1 MPRENLRKTGSQM
14 EEAAAAYLT
23 ERGVTILERNFRSR
37 TAEIDI
43 VGKQD
48 GTLLFIEVKA
58 RAENQ
63 KSGTAPEAVA
73 WAVGLVEPARIDE
86 INILQATYEA
96 MRLAIAQLKVRPSV
110 LVNDAVTIPGVQI
123 PQVPVVKG
131 DAKCISIAAASI
143 LAKVTRDRILEEMD
157 ALYPEYGFAKHKG
170 YGTKEHMD
178 AIREYGPCPIH
189 RRSFITKIV
198 S

>member
-23 ERGVTILERNFRSR
+23 ERGVTVLERNFRSR

-63 KSGTAPEAVA
+63 KSGTAPEAVGTA
-73 WAVGLVEPARIDE
+73 KQKRICRCADYYMHSKGIDPYRTGIRFDVVAITMRGKDTEKREETASAQMEIEPE
-86 INILQATYEA
+86 IRWIKNAFDYA
-96 MRLAIAQLKVRPSV
+96 PYSANKPHWRVW
-110 LVNDAVTIPGVQI
+110 
-123 PQVPVVKG
+123 
-131 DAKCISIAAASI
+131 
-143 LAKVTRDRILEEMD
+143 
-157 ALYPEYGFAKHKG
+157 
-170 YGTKEHMD
+170 
-178 AIREYGPCPIH
+178 
-189 RRSFITKIV
+189 
-198 S
+198 

>member
-23 ERGVTILERNFRSR
+23 ERGVTVLERNFRSR

-63 KSGTAPEAVA
+63 KSGTAPEAVGTTKQKRICRCA
-73 WAVGLVEPARIDE
+73 DYYMHSKGIDPYRTGIRFDVVAITMREDKEPE
-86 INILQATYEA
+86 IRWIKNAFNYTAYSNSKPHW
-96 MRLAIAQLKVRPSV
+96 RVW
-110 LVNDAVTIPGVQI
+110 
-123 PQVPVVKG
+123 
-131 DAKCISIAAASI
+131 
-143 LAKVTRDRILEEMD
+143 
-157 ALYPEYGFAKHKG
+157 
-170 YGTKEHMD
+170 
-178 AIREYGPCPIH
+178 
-189 RRSFITKIV
+189 
-198 S
+198 

>member
-23 ERGVTILERNFRSR
+23 ERGVTVLERNFRSR

-63 KSGTAPEAVA
+63 KSGTAPEAVGTA
-73 WAVGLVEPARIDE
+73 KQKRICRCADYYMHSKGIDPYRTGIRFDVVAITMREDKEPE
-86 INILQATYEA
+86 IRWIKNAFNYTAYSNSKPHW
-96 MRLAIAQLKVRPSV
+96 RVW
-110 LVNDAVTIPGVQI
+110 
-123 PQVPVVKG
+123 
-131 DAKCISIAAASI
+131 
-143 LAKVTRDRILEEMD
+143 
-157 ALYPEYGFAKHKG
+157 
-170 YGTKEHMD
+170 
-178 AIREYGPCPIH
+178 
-189 RRSFITKIV
+189 
-198 S
+198 

>member
-23 ERGVTILERNFRSR
+23 ERGVTVLERNFRSR

-63 KSGTAPEAVA
+63 KSGTAPEAVGTA
-73 WAVGLVEPARIDE
+73 KQKRICRCADYYMHSKGIDPYRTGIRFDVVAITMREDKEPEIRWIKNAFNYTAYSNSKPHWRVG
-86 INILQATYEA
+86 
-96 MRLAIAQLKVRPSV
+96 
-110 LVNDAVTIPGVQI
+110 
-123 PQVPVVKG
+123 
-131 DAKCISIAAASI
+131 
-143 LAKVTRDRILEEMD
+143 
-157 ALYPEYGFAKHKG
+157 
-170 YGTKEHMD
+170 
-178 AIREYGPCPIH
+178 
-189 RRSFITKIV
+189 
-198 S
+198 

>member
-14 EEAAAAYLT
+14 EEAAAAYLA

-63 KSGTAPEAVA
+63 KSGTAPEAVGTA
-73 WAVGLVEPARIDE
+73 KQKRICRCADYYMHSKGIDPYRTGIRFDVVAITMREDKEPE
-86 INILQATYEA
+86 I
-96 MRLAIAQLKVRPSV
+96 RLIKNAFDYAPYS
-110 LVNDAVTIPGVQI
+110 
-123 PQVPVVKG
+123 
-131 DAKCISIAAASI
+131 AS
-143 LAKVTRDRILEEMD
+143 KPHWRVW
-157 ALYPEYGFAKHKG
+157 
-170 YGTKEHMD
+170 
-178 AIREYGPCPIH
+178 
-189 RRSFITKIV
+189 
-198 S
+198 

>member
-23 ERGVTILERNFRSR
+23 ERGVTVLERNFRSR

-63 KSGTAPEAVA
+63 KSGTAPEAVGTA
-73 WAVGLVEPARIDE
+73 KQKRICSCADYYMHSKGIDPYRTGIRFDVVAITMREDKEPE
-86 INILQATYEA
+86 IRWIKNAFNYTAYSNSKPHW
-96 MRLAIAQLKVRPSV
+96 RVW
-110 LVNDAVTIPGVQI
+110 
-123 PQVPVVKG
+123 
-131 DAKCISIAAASI
+131 
-143 LAKVTRDRILEEMD
+143 
-157 ALYPEYGFAKHKG
+157 
-170 YGTKEHMD
+170 
-178 AIREYGPCPIH
+178 
-189 RRSFITKIV
+189 
-198 S
+198 

>member
-23 ERGVTILERNFRSR
+23 ECGVTVLERNFRSR

-63 KSGTAPEAVA
+63 KSGTAPEAVGTA
-73 WAVGLVEPARIDE
+73 KQKRICRCADYYMHSKGIDPYRTGIRFDVVAITMREDKEPE
-86 INILQATYEA
+86 IRWIKNAFNYTAYSNSKPHW
-96 MRLAIAQLKVRPSV
+96 R
-110 LVNDAVTIPGVQI
+110 GW
-123 PQVPVVKG
+123 
-131 DAKCISIAAASI
+131 
-143 LAKVTRDRILEEMD
+143 
-157 ALYPEYGFAKHKG
+157 
-170 YGTKEHMD
+170 
-178 AIREYGPCPIH
+178 
-189 RRSFITKIV
+189 
-198 S
+198 